1 MSHDVNENG
10 FISHLAEL
18 RKRLIN
24 SFIFLV
30 VFFIFCYFFAEN
42 IYGFLVEPFAK
53 AVQDDGSNRRLIFTA
68 LQETFL
74 TYLKV
79 SFFTAFFVTCP
90 FILMQIWKFI
100 APGLYKH
107 EKIAIL
113 PYLILTPI
121 LFFLGGMLV
130 YYLVMPLAI
139 KFFLS
144 FESTGLSTNLPIQ
157 LEAKVNEYLSLVMK
171 LIFAFGISFQLPVV
185 LSLLARIGVV
195 DSQFLKERRKYVV
208 VIIFAAAALLTP
220 PDPITQIGLAIPL
233 LILYE
238 LSIFSVKF
246 IENKNLKIKMHNL
259 KFKDFDTFKKALKE
273 NIDID
278 FSKLEKLDHQNREL
292 IQKKKNLEKEKK
304 DISKSKDKSLFEKSK
319 KISIEIENL
328 SEEQKTIKSELDKI
342 LFNIPNIPHPDVPIG
357 IDENNN
363 IEVSKAGKIP
373 TFDFKPKTHYELGEN
388 LKMLDFDLATK
399 TSGSRFVFVKDKLAL
414 LERALSNFMLDTHIL
429 KNGYKEIS
437 PPLLA
442 SADTMF
448 GTGQLP
454 KFENDQFEIKLEEGS
469 DRKFLIPTAEVI
481 LTNIVKDKIIDKK
494 DLPMRFVASTPCF
507 IKESGRNGKYTKVM
521 IRQHQFYKV

>member
-220 PDPITQIGLAIPL
+220 PDPITQIGLAVPL

-238 LSIFSVKF
+238 LSIFSVNI
-246 IENKNLKIKMHNL
+246 IE
-259 KFKDFDTFKKALKE
+259 KKA
-273 NIDID
+273 
-278 FSKLEKLDHQNREL
+278 
-292 IQKKKNLEKEKK
+292 
-304 DISKSKDKSLFEKSK
+304 
-319 KISIEIENL
+319 
-328 SEEQKTIKSELDKI
+328 EQK
-342 LFNIPNIPHPDVPIG
+342 N
-357 IDENNN
+357 
-363 IEVSKAGKIP
+363 A
-373 TFDFKPKTHYELGEN
+373 
-388 LKMLDFDLATK
+388 
-399 TSGSRFVFVKDKLAL
+399 
-414 LERALSNFMLDTHIL
+414 
-429 KNGYKEIS
+429 
-437 PPLLA
+437 
-442 SADTMF
+442 
-448 GTGQLP
+448 
-454 KFENDQFEIKLEEGS
+454 
-469 DRKFLIPTAEVI
+469 
-481 LTNIVKDKIIDKK
+481 
-494 DLPMRFVASTPCF
+494 
-507 IKESGRNGKYTKVM
+507 
-521 IRQHQFYKV
+521 